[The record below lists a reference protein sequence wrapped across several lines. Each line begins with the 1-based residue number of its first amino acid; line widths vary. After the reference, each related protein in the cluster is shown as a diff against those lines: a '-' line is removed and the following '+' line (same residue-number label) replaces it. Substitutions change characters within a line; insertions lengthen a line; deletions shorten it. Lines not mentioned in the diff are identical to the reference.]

1 MVLSKKIDPVYFFS
15 DPCAPLSLRRAKSI
29 TLILLAGHW
38 QLELKHSPI
47 LQFLKTSSSAK
58 ISTSMASNIIIDLED
73 LEDSRLF
80 HELLTSVLAWEFT
93 LLD

>member
-1 MVLSKKIDPVYFFS
+1 MYFS

-29 TLILLAGHW
+29 ILILLAGHW

-58 ISTSMASNIIIDLED
+58 ISNSMASNIIDLED
-73 LEDSRLF
+73 LEDSRIF
-80 HELLTSVLAWEFT
+80 HELLTSVFAWEFA